1 MRLETEIA
9 MNNGD
14 PYEVDAAVAALDALH
29 AALTDDLAE
38 LEARIRMEDH
48 SIHLAA
54 PVQDT
59 PQMSQY
65 HEARTALHSALA
77 SIAEVLGW
85 IQWKTEDEPD
95 GELAVALLPR
105 PTSGGYL
112 VH

>member
-9 MNNGD
+9 MKNGD
-14 PYEVDAAVAALDALH
+14 HYETDAVVAALDALH
-29 AALTDDLAE
+29 SALTDDLEE
-38 LEARIRMEDH
+38 LEARIRAEDH
-48 SIHLAA
+48 SIILAA
-54 PVQDT
+54 PVQDVPPMT
-59 PQMSQY
+59 QY

-77 SIAEVLGW
+77 SIAEVVGW

-112 VH
+112 IH

>member
-14 PYEVDAAVAALDALH
+14 PYEMDAAVAALDALH
-29 AALTDDLAE
+29 AALTDDLEE

-48 SIHLAA
+48 SIILAE

-59 PQMSQY
+59 SRMAEY
-65 HEARTALHSALA
+65 HEARTALLSALA

-85 IQWKTEDEPD
+85 IQWKSEDEPD
-95 GELAVALLPR
+95 GELAVALLPL

-112 VH
+112 IH